1 MTPPRHL
8 AGFAL
13 EERLS
18 PREAAER
25 LTDIAYVLTA
35 GKTLEL
41 RAGDEQV
48 RVPIAAEVRL
58 KRESKANGD
67 RVEVEV
73 WLSWSA

>member
-1 MTPPRHL
+1 MTPPHNP
-8 AGFAL
+8 AGFTL

-25 LTDIAYVLTA
+25 LADIAYALTA
-35 GKTLEL
+35 GGTLEL
-41 RAGDEQV
+41 RAGGEQV

-58 KRESKANGD
+58 KRESRPNGD

-73 WLSWSA
+73 WLRWSA